1 MPVSYV
7 FTSANGSTTYDNQ
20 ALPPGSAM
28 VDANG
33 NGLLNLVVTISGNSY
48 TNFLSESLRTA
59 AGWGHINIQ
68 KNGNRNI
75 KLHLPQETDLRNQ
88 RADLMINNINNAHEF
103 SDIMS
108 YNEAQGTATLT
119 LNRFVFTNYTDSNNT
134 LSDTSDIESLRIEQ
148 VSELPKGYL
157 DLGVVATFQ
166 SVHATPMYLGPMLVS
181 QTAINFTA
189 STLINAKAPSA
200 STHLVPKA
208 YVDKYISDT
217 SHYFQDLIAKT
228 NGRDMMD
235 RISSLELQ
243 LERLYQALFKISRDA
258 AVIVTSDGNG
268 GLANLTYN
276 FASDVQ
282 APTDLAITVPPSA
295 PVPAAITF

>member
-48 TNFLSESLRTA
+48 TNHVSESLRTA
-59 AGWGHINIQ
+59 NDWGHINIQ
-68 KNGNRNI
+68 KNGNSN
-75 KLHLPQETDLRNQ
+75 LVLTTPQESASWDKGS
-88 RADLMINNINNAHEF
+88 DYSINEKHSGSLPYFTSLIAYDDAH
-103 SDIMS
+103 SR
-108 YNEAQGTATLT
+108 ATLT
-119 LNRFVFTNYTDSNNT
+119 LNKFVFIDKTNGNSINTD
-134 LSDTSDIESLRIEQ
+134 DISSLIISQ
-148 VSELPKGYL
+148 NDDGSIPKGPF
-157 DLGVVATFQ
+157 DVAASFQ
-166 SVHATPMYLGPMLVS
+166 TARATPLYLGPMLVS
-181 QTAINFTA
+181 QTAINFSA

-243 LERLYQALFKISRDA
+243 LERLYQALFKINRDA

-295 PVPAAITF
+295 PVPTAITF